1 MENLDG
7 IFRVKFVGNN
17 EIVYAYCNCLY
28 EKPCLCFIE
37 INLVLFIST
46 PDLFLDYHTEEEP
59 DFIHTNFN
67 DMVLL
72 LLLNLSKIIQRVQL
86 PVLQAFRC
94 VYL

>member
-1 MENLDG
+1 MTKLSM
-7 IFRVKFVGNN
+7 F
-17 EIVYAYCNCLY
+17 IVIVY

-37 INLVLFIST
+37 INLFLFIST
-46 PDLFLDYHTEEEP
+46 PDLDYHTEEEP
-59 DFIHTNFN
+59 NFIHTNFN

>member
-17 EIVYAYCNCLY
+17 EIVYAYCNCLWKTLSVFY
-28 EKPCLCFIE
+28 L
-37 INLVLFIST
+37 INLFLFIST
-46 PDLFLDYHTEEEP
+46 PDLDYHTEEEP
-59 DFIHTNFN
+59 NFIHTNFN